1 MFCVIAIYGE
11 QMKHG
16 PFAKAHSLLPVSND
30 VSLQIF
36 LGFQALA
43 LFPASILFRQRE
55 QLQSQLRETNLQLET
70 LASLDGLTAIPNR
83 RTFDERFAMEWQR
96 AGRQR
101 GSLALLMIDI
111 DHFKQFNDLYGHL
124 AGDDCLRSVATS
136 LARVLQ
142 RPEDLVARFGGEEF
156 ALLLPHTS
164 HNGTRA
170 IAEVLRNA
178 VLDLEITHRGSPW
191 NRVTVSI
198 GFATVTPAP
207 GELPAGLVH
216 RADAA
221 LYRAK
226 HLGRNRAETPSA
238 NEGDLQAA

>member
-1 MFCVIAIYGE
+1 LAVSRDLALQLYFGFHVV
-11 QMKHG
+11 
-16 PFAKAHSLLPVSND
+16 SLFPVSIMFMKRRC
-30 VSLQIF
+30 S
-36 LGFQALA
+36 AK
-43 LFPASILFRQRE
+43 E
-55 QLQSQLRETNLQLET
+55 LQLANAKLT
-70 LASLDGLTAIPNR
+70 LLASRDGLTGIANR
-83 RTFDERFAMEWQR
+83 RAFDERCADEWNR
-96 AGRQR
+96 AIRSHQPLG
-101 GSLALLMIDI
+101 LVMIDI